1 MIDLRAFYRATDPS
15 QTLNMADPNDA
26 RLYVDFAAVRGGE
39 IIKKIRNRISFLSP
53 DQPTCTLFTGHVGC
67 GKSTELQRL
76 VQDLRGD
83 RFHVVYFQ
91 VDRDLEMT
99 DVDAGDVLL
108 SIARQISQSL
118 DNSLDNIDLGEPKGF
133 RKILDD
139 AARILTTEFEL
150 RSWELGSDKLPGLP
164 QGLKVSGNNKGEV
177 SLDFLIGKVTARTKD
192 NPQLR
197 ERLHQFL
204 GSQTGQLRDAIN
216 AELIEPAI
224 AQLKAK
230 GFQGLV
236 VIVDNLEKIDNRL
249 LPNGYPQ
256 QNYLFVERGNV
267 LSTLNCH
274 LIYTM
279 PLRLRFDDSY
289 SLLTQKFPE
298 EPKVLPMVPVR
309 HRDGRSHEQGLQLL
323 RQMVLLRADPT
334 FDPASDPAQWNAA
347 IAAVVE
353 EPATLDRLCQAS
365 GGHARDLL
373 RLLNSWIQEEMS
385 LPLTRS
391 TLEQVIRSRR
401 NEMKLALSNTE
412 WKLLRAVRVQGNKV
426 SDADGYDQLIHKRFV
441 FEYLEAGESWFEV
454 NPILLEA
461 EEMQD

>member
-1 MIDLRAFYRATDPS
+1 MVDLRAFYRSTDPS
-15 QTLNMADPNDA
+15 QTLNVADPNDA
-26 RLYVDFAAVRGGE
+26 RLYVDFATVRGGE
-39 IIKKIRNRISFLSP
+39 IIKKIRDRIAFFKP
-53 DQPTCTLFTGHVGC
+53 DEPTCTLFTGHVGC

-76 VQDLRGD
+76 VKDLRND
-83 RFHVVYFQ
+83 NFHVVYFQ

-108 SIARQISQSL
+108 SIARQISH
-118 DNSLDNIDLGEPKGF
+118 SLDNIELEEPKGF

-139 AARILTTEFEL
+139 ATRILTTEFEL
-150 RSWELGSDKLPGLP
+150 SNLELGSDKIPGLP

-177 SLDFLIGKVTARTKD
+177 SLDFLIGKVTAKTKD
-192 NPQLR
+192 NPKLR
-197 ERLHQFL
+197 EKLHQFL

-224 AQLKAK
+224 TQLKAK
-230 GFQGLV
+230 GLQGLV

-256 QNYLFVERGNV
+256 QNYLFVERGNL
-267 LSTLNCH
+267 LSALNCH

-289 SLLTQKFPE
+289 GLLTQKFPE

-309 HRDGRSHEQGLQLL
+309 HRDGRSHEAGLHLL

-334 FDPASDPAQWNAA
+334 FDPASDSAQWDAA

-353 EPATLDRLCQAS
+353 EPTTLDRLCQAS

-401 NEMKLALSNTE
+401 NEMKLALSNAE
-412 WKLLRAVRVQGNKV
+412 WDLLREVRARGNKV
-426 SDADGYDQLIHKRFV
+426 SDANGYDQLIHKRFV

-461 EEMQD
+461 EEMQG

>member
-1 MIDLRAFYRATDPS
+1 MTDLRAFYRATDPS
-15 QTLNMADPNDA
+15 QTLNVADPNDA
-26 RLYVDFAAVRGGE
+26 RLYVDFAPVRGGE

-76 VQDLRGD
+76 VKDLRGD

-118 DNSLDNIDLGEPKGF
+118 DNIDLGEPKGF

-150 RSWELGSDKLPGLP
+150 SNLELGSDKIPGLP

-177 SLDFLIGKVTARTKD
+177 SLDFLIGKVTAKTKD
-192 NPQLR
+192 NPKLR
-197 ERLHQFL
+197 EKLHQFL

-256 QNYLFVERGNV
+256 QNYLFVERGNL
-267 LSTLNCH
+267 LSALNCH

-289 SLLTQKFPE
+289 GLLTQKFPE

-309 HRDGRSHEQGLQLL
+309 HRDGRSHEAGLQLL
-323 RQMVLLRADPT
+323 RQMVLLRADAA
-334 FDPASDPAQWNAA
+334 FDPAGDATQWQMA
-347 IAAVVE
+347 IAAVVD

-391 TLEQVIRSRR
+391 TLEQVIRSHR
-401 NEMKLALSNTE
+401 NEMKLSLSDPE
-412 WKLLRAVRVQGNKV
+412 WDLLRAVRSRGNKV

-461 EEMQD
+461 EELQG

>member
-1 MIDLRAFYRATDPS
+1 MTDLRAFYRATDPS
-15 QTLNMADPNDA
+15 QTLNVADPNDA
-26 RLYVDFAAVRGGE
+26 RLYVDFAPVRGGE

-76 VQDLRGD
+76 VKDLRGD

-118 DNSLDNIDLGEPKGF
+118 DNIDLGEPKGF
-133 RKILDD
+133 RRILDD

-150 RSWELGSDKLPGLP
+150 SNLELGSDKIPGLP

-177 SLDFLIGKVTARTKD
+177 SLDFLIGKVTAKTKD
-192 NPQLR
+192 NPKLR
-197 ERLHQFL
+197 EKLHQFL

-256 QNYLFVERGNV
+256 QNYLFVERGNL
-267 LSTLNCH
+267 LSALNCH

-289 SLLTQKFPE
+289 GLLTQKFPE

-309 HRDGRSHEQGLQLL
+309 HRDGRSHEAGLQLL
-323 RQMVLLRADPT
+323 RQMVLLRADAA
-334 FDPASDPAQWNAA
+334 FDPAGDATQWQAA
-347 IAAVVE
+347 IAAVVD

-391 TLEQVIRSRR
+391 TLEQVIRSHR
-401 NEMKLALSNTE
+401 NEMKLSLSDPE
-412 WKLLRAVRVQGNKV
+412 WDLLRAVRSRGNKV

-461 EEMQD
+461 EELQG